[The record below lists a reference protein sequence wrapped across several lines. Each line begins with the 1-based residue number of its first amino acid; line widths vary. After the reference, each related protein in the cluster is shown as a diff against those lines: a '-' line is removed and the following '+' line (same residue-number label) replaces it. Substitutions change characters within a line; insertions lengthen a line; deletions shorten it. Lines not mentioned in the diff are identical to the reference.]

1 MQVDL
6 ILQGKGG
13 VGKSVVASLLAQ
25 HYRGRD
31 IVPVCVDT
39 DPVNATFA
47 GYQAFGVERLD
58 IMEGEDIN
66 PRQFDVLV
74 ERIMKGGEAATT
86 MVVDNG
92 AASFVPLCSY
102 LASNEVIPFLRE
114 AGHSVRLHTVLTGG
128 QALDDTFKGLTS
140 LAESFPDTPIVVW
153 FNEFFGPLE
162 RNGVNLEKSAQ
173 YKNLAKRIAAQFTLP
188 AVKKETFG
196 HDLEQ
201 MLSARQTF
209 DEAFA
214 SDAYSIMARQR
225 LKMYWRRVSAQ
236 MDRGQL

>member
-1 MQVDL
+1 MQIDL

-13 VGKSVVASLLAQ
+13 VGKSFIASLLAQ
-25 HYRGRD
+25 HYRSRN
-31 IVPVCVDT
+31 ITPICVDT

-47 GYQAFGVERLD
+47 GYEAFGVERLD

-74 ERIMKGGEAATT
+74 ERIMKGADSDTV

-102 LASNEVIPFLRE
+102 LASNEVFPLLTE
-114 AGHSVRLHTVLTGG
+114 AGHELRLHTVLTGG
-128 QALDDTFKGLTS
+128 QALEDTFKGLTS
-140 LAESFPDTPIVVW
+140 LAGSFPDTPIVVW
-153 FNEFFGPLE
+153 LNEYFGPLE
-162 RNGVNLEKSAQ
+162 RNGVSLEKSAQ
-173 YKNLAKRIAAQFTLP
+173 YKALAKRIAAQITLP
-188 AVKKETFG
+188 AIKKETFG

-209 DEAFA
+209 DEAIA

-225 LKMYWRRVSAQ
+225 LKMIWRKVSGQ
-236 MDRGQL
+236 MERGQL

>member
-13 VGKSVVASLLAQ
+13 VGKSFVASLLAQ
-25 HYRGRD
+25 HYRSRD
-31 IVPVCVDT
+31 IAPVCVDT

-47 GYQAFGVERLD
+47 GYGAFGVERLD

-74 ERIMKGGEAATT
+74 ERIMNSDGPDSV

-102 LASNEVIPFLRE
+102 LASNEAVPLLTE
-114 AGHSVRLHTVLTGG
+114 AGHQIRLHTVLTGG
-128 QALDDTFKGLTS
+128 QALDDTFKGLSS
-140 LAESFPDTPIVVW
+140 LAASFPETPIVVW

-162 RNGVNLEKSAQ
+162 RNGVSLEKSAQ
-173 YKNLAKRIAAQFTLP
+173 YKALAKRIAAQITLP

-209 DEAFA
+209 DEAAA
-214 SDAYSIMARQR
+214 SEGYSIMARQR
-225 LKMYWRRVSAQ
+225 LKMIWRKVAAQ
-236 MDRGQL
+236 MDRAQL

>member
-13 VGKSVVASLLAQ
+13 VGKSFIASLLAQ
-25 HYRGRD
+25 HYRSRD
-31 IVPVCVDT
+31 ITPICVDT

-47 GYQAFGVERLD
+47 GYQMFGVERLD

-66 PRQFDVLV
+66 PRQFDLLV
-74 ERIMKGGEAATT
+74 ERIMKGGNADTV

-102 LASNEVIPFLRE
+102 LASNEVVPLLTE
-114 AGHSVRLHTVLTGG
+114 AGHELRLHTVLTGG

-140 LAESFPDTPIVVW
+140 LAGSFPEAPIVVW

-162 RNGVNLEKSAQ
+162 RNGVSLEKSAQ
-173 YKNLAKRIAAQFTLP
+173 YKALAKRITAQITLP

-209 DEAFA
+209 DEAAA
-214 SDAYSIMARQR
+214 SEAYPIMARQR
-225 LKMYWRRVSAQ
+225 LKMIWRKVSAQ
-236 MDRGQL
+236 MDRAQL